1 MTIHWQIL
9 LPRLLGWLA
18 LELLLGF
25 LELDELADYSEF
37 LDEHNSIVLI
47 A

>member
-9 LPRLLGWLA
+9 LPRLLVWLV

-25 LELDELADYSEF
+25 LQLDELADYSEF
-37 LDEHNSIVLI
+37 LDEHNPIILT

>member
-9 LPRLLGWLA
+9 LPRLLVWFA

-25 LELDELADYSEF
+25 LELDELADYSVF
-37 LDEHNSIVLI
+37 LDEQNPILLV

>member
-9 LPRLLGWLA
+9 LPRLLVWFA

-37 LDEHNSIVLI
+37 LDEQNPILLV

>member
-9 LPRLLGWLA
+9 LPRLLVWFA

-37 LDEHNSIVLI
+37 LDDHNSVVLI
-47 A
+47 V

>member
-1 MTIHWQIL
+1 MTIDWQIL
-9 LPRLLGWLA
+9 LPRLLVWLA

-37 LDEHNSIVLI
+37 LDQHDLIVRM